1 MEAGSRELFAH
12 ELGLEI
18 GFDPLGLATQAIQ
31 KLKEHHL
38 STRIKDAPRD
48 ILLPDT
54 SQVVEVP
61 LLAEIVTED
70 PIHKTPETQKDSYK
84 AGFISIGGEL
94 YKPADILRE
103 ENDQEFT
110 RKTSAAAVYC
120 QQLLRKAQFEELLL
134 DENRELASALSWIED
149 AVKPTML
156 GICRRYTANQRY
168 GRHDMMQTMREH
180 TVTSI
185 IPQYDLTKG
194 SFHAYFAG
202 SAWRRVDE
210 EVGRNMSYFRT
221 PSAGVRLSEESKA
234 KAFNAFS
241 YHSVDT
247 ENKDDMSGLDFL
259 GPSSYNNPVRAVLA
273 QEVLSVV
280 KEATENFT
288 VIEKIAFEQV
298 LLGEQEYAE
307 VADKNNLPDVKT
319 VDNALQRVK
328 RKIAKAMADNNLSSD
343 LE

>member
-1 MEAGSRELFAH
+1 
-12 ELGLEI
+12 
-18 GFDPLGLATQAIQ
+18 
-31 KLKEHHL
+31 
-38 STRIKDAPRD
+38 
-48 ILLPDT
+48 
-54 SQVVEVP
+54 
-61 LLAEIVTED
+61 
-70 PIHKTPETQKDSYK
+70 
-84 AGFISIGGEL
+84 
-94 YKPADILRE
+94 
-103 ENDQEFT
+103 
-110 RKTSAAAVYC
+110 
-120 QQLLRKAQFEELLL
+120 
-134 DENRELASALSWIED
+134 
-149 AVKPTML
+149 
-156 GICRRYTANQRY
+156 
-168 GRHDMMQTMREH
+168 
-180 TVTSI
+180 
-185 IPQYDLTKG
+185 
-194 SFHAYFAG
+194 
-202 SAWRRVDE
+202 
-210 EVGRNMSYFRT
+210 MSYFRT

-241 YHSVDT
+241 YHSDDT